1 MSAHRSSPVSLAG
14 QRGIALLTTILMMVL
29 MSALLVGFTTAVM
42 SDQAYRSIDRDR
54 ARAFYGAQSG
64 IEKQNA
70 DLAKLFINQVGP
82 SDTQVTALGATTNR
96 PTIPNVT
103 FVDIGASPAYSVAPL
118 GPATNG
124 IISSGPYEGLM
135 ALKRQFQLD
144 ATARAVDGGEVHLKR
159 VVETVAIPVFQFG
172 IFSDVD
178 LSFSAAANFDFG
190 GRVHTNANLF
200 LAQSTVG
207 SLILRDKVTAVREI
221 VRQRLSNGESIDA
234 SGSTGIVSMTRGN
247 STGPF
252 RTLTRTEGSVS
263 DGPSSSLNN
272 SWPTISLSTYVG
284 NIRNGRTGVRPLNLD
299 LVTANG
305 ANIDLILR
313 PPPGESVASPIF
325 AERYFKKVSL
335 RILLS
340 DEADD
345 ITSLPGVSA
354 GAPVLL
360 DGDWRATPPT
370 GYGPVPNQAVPLPA
384 GGPVPVARSAGPIL
398 NVPSGTTANANVNT
412 SVTASSTA
420 SSVAGS
426 GANITLNPGIATQFR
441 VPQDMTISTILGVPL
456 ATNINCTGKT
466 ANTFTGCY
474 RPNGSPA
481 TAIVA
486 GSILS
491 GTTRTLDPVVVQM
504 SLNAITLPAA
514 TSPTTPTF
522 TLTAQA
528 AANTFPTADFSVNS
542 FFIRDETNLVTCMG
556 YTNNTTFNL
565 CNVPVNLT
573 TADRIE
579 TGYLSNATT
588 GTIGGYLKV
597 ELQNNS
603 GNWQDVTLE
612 FLNYG
617 ISGPNLKGVVC
628 DDPTPNAIIRL
639 QRMRDNNEPSALT
652 RCTYNGSTLSTD
664 HWPNTLFD
672 AREGVVRDL
681 GTTGPSGHLGR
692 VVVGGVM
699 HYVALDVQNLS
710 RWFDGVGAYAAGS
723 GNQAMREGA
732 APTGGFS
739 VYFSD
744 RRNNRNASNQET
756 GEYGFEDVVNP
767 ADPNGAP
774 NGTLQTGE
782 DFNASGSLQTYGQYP
797 TYNGVYNV
805 LPTNTSPLPAGV
817 TNPLTTLTRPGSFIS
832 GGQARVN
839 RATHFR
845 RALKVYKGS
854 LGQIVAPGLT
864 VAAENPV
871 YVQGDWNA
879 SVAAGWGDPHV
890 ATSVAADSVTLLSNN
905 WNDVNSYGTATISP
919 YDISARPRSSD
930 TRYRL
935 AIISG
940 KGPVFPRPGGA
951 GATYGTDG
959 GAHSFLRFIEGN
971 STSGNN
977 RIWYR
982 GSMVTFYYNRQNVHP
997 FKCCNNMVYGV
1008 PVREYAFDIDFLDP
1022 AKLPPLTPVF
1032 RDLNALGFTQET
1044 RPGK

>member
-1 MSAHRSSPVSLAG
+1 MSAQRSTTVSLTG
-14 QRGIALLTTILMMVL
+14 ERGIALLTTILMMVL

-42 SDQAYRSIDRDR
+42 SDQAYRTIDRDR

-82 SDTQVTALGATTNR
+82 SDAQITALGAAANR
-96 PTIPNVT
+96 PSIPNVT
-103 FVDIGASPAYSVAPL
+103 FVDIGASPAYQVAPL
-118 GPATNG
+118 GLATNG

-159 VVETVAIPVFQFG
+159 IVETVAIPVFQFG

-200 LAQSTVG
+200 LAHSTVG
-207 SLILRDKVTAVREI
+207 SLILRDKVTAVGEI

-234 SGSTGIVSMTRGN
+234 SGSTGTVSMTRGN

-252 RTLTRTEGSVS
+252 RALARTEGSVT
-263 DGPSSSLNN
+263 DGVNPISQNS

-284 NIRNGRTGVRPLNLD
+284 NIRNARTGVRPLNLD

-305 ANIDLILR
+305 ANIDLIRR
-313 PPPGESVASPIF
+313 PPFSEAVSSAIF

-340 DEADD
+340 DEASD
-345 ITSLPGVSA
+345 ITSLPSVSA

-360 DGDWRATPPT
+360 DGDWRTAPPA
-370 GYGPVPNQAVPLPA
+370 GYGPVPALAVPLPA
-384 GGPVPVARSAGPIL
+384 GGAVPVARSAGPIL
-398 NVPSGTTANANVNT
+398 NAPLGTSANANVNAG
-412 SVTASSTA
+412 VTASSTA
-420 SSVAGS
+420 SSTAGS
-426 GANITLNPGIATQFR
+426 GANITLNPGIADQFR
-441 VPQDMTISTILGVPL
+441 VPANMRIVTPGGVEL
-456 ATNINCTGKT
+456 ANTINCTGKT
-466 ANTFTGCY
+466 ANTFTGCA
-474 RPNGSPA
+474 RPSGSASVVIP
-481 TAIVA
+481 A
-486 GSILS
+486 GSLLT
-491 GTTRTLDPVVVQM
+491 GTTRTIDPVVVQTA
-504 SLNAITLPAA
+504 LNNITLPSGNTVFVLTASAAA
-514 TSPTTPTF
+514 T
-522 TLTAQA
+522 
-528 AANTFPTADFSVNS
+528 TFPTAPFSVNT
-542 FFIRDETNLVTCMG
+542 FFVRDEPHVVTCMG

-565 CNVPVNLT
+565 CNVPVALT
-573 TADRIE
+573 TTDRIE

-597 ELQNNS
+597 ELQNNA
-603 GNWQDVTLE
+603 GTWIDVTSE
-612 FLNYG
+612 FLSYG
-617 ISGPNLKGVVC
+617 ISGPNLQGRPC

-639 QRMRDNNEPSALT
+639 QRMRDNNEPSALAK
-652 RCTYNGSTLSTD
+652 CTYNGSTLSTD
-664 HWPNTLFD
+664 HWPNTFFD

-681 GTTGPSGHLGR
+681 GTGGPAGHNGR
-692 VVVGGVM
+692 VVLGGVM
-699 HYVALDVQNLS
+699 HYVELDVQNLS
-710 RWFDGVGAYAAGS
+710 RWFNRTGAYAAGS
-723 GNQAMREGA
+723 GNLAMREGA
-732 APTGGFS
+732 SPTGGFS

-744 RRNNRNASNQET
+744 RRNNRDSGGEET
-756 GEYGFEDVVNP
+756 GEYGWEDVVNP
-767 ADPNGAP
+767 ADVNGAP

-782 DFNASGSLQTYGQYP
+782 DFNASGTLQNYGQFP
-797 TYNGVYNV
+797 SMAGNYNS
-805 LPTNTSPLPAGV
+805 LPANPVTLPAGIAS
-817 TNPLTTLTRPGSFIS
+817 PLSVNTARPWAFIG
-832 GGQARVN
+832 GGQAKVN

-845 RALKVYKGS
+845 RVLKLTKGS

-879 SVAAGWGDPHV
+879 SVGAGWGDPHV
-890 ATSVAADSVTLLSNN
+890 ATSVAADAVTLLSNN
-905 WNDVNSYGTATISP
+905 WNDVNSYGTATSDA
-919 YDISARPRSSD
+919 YNVAARPRSSD
-930 TRYRL
+930 TYYRL

-971 STSGNN
+971 SAGGNN

-982 GSMVTFYYNRQNVHP
+982 GSMVTFYYNRQSVHP

>member
-82 SDTQVTALGATTNR
+82 SDTQVAALGATANR
-96 PTIPNVT
+96 PAIPNVT
-103 FVDIGASPAYSVAPL
+103 FVDIGASPAYAVTAL

-200 LAQSTVG
+200 LAQSTSG

-252 RTLTRTEGSVS
+252 RTLTRTEGSVN
-263 DGPSSSLNN
+263 DGPTSSLNN
-272 SWPTISLSTYVG
+272 SWPTISLSNYVG

-340 DEADD
+340 DTVTD

-370 GYGPVPNQAVPLPA
+370 GYGPVPNQVVPLPA
-384 GGPVPVARSAGPIL
+384 GGPVPLARSAGPIINAPL
-398 NVPSGTTANANVNT
+398 GTSANANVNA

-426 GANITLNPGIATQFR
+426 GTNISLNPGVADQFR
-441 VPQDMTISTILGVPL
+441 VPANMTLSTPLGVPL

-466 ANTFTGCY
+466 ANTFTGCS
-474 RPNGSPA
+474 RPTGSA
-481 TAIVA
+481 SVAIAA

-491 GTTRTLDPVVVQM
+491 GTTRTLDPVVVQT
-504 SLNAITLPAA
+504 SVANITLP
-514 TSPTTPTF
+514 SGTTLF
-522 TLTAQA
+522 TLTSQA
-528 AANTFPTADFSVNS
+528 AANTFPTAPFSVNS
-542 FFIRDETNLVTCMG
+542 FFIRDRTHLVSCMG

-565 CNVPVNLT
+565 CNVPANLVT
-573 TADRIE
+573 SDRIE
-579 TGYLSNATT
+579 TGYLSNAST

-597 ELQNNS
+597 ELQNNA
-603 GNWQDVTLE
+603 GNWQDVTME

-617 ISGPNLKGVVC
+617 ISGPNLQGRPC

-639 QRMRDNNEPSALT
+639 QRMRDNNEPSALAK
-652 RCTYNGSTLSTD
+652 CTYNGSTLSSD

-681 GTTGPSGHLGR
+681 GTGGPAGHNGR
-692 VVVGGVM
+692 VLIGGVL
-699 HYVALDVQNLS
+699 HYIALDVQNLS
-710 RWFDGVGAYAAGS
+710 RWFDRVGAYGAGS
-723 GNQAMREGA
+723 GHLAMREGA
-732 APTGGFS
+732 APTGGYS

-744 RRNNRNASNQET
+744 RRNNRNTSNQET

-782 DFNASGSLQTYGQYP
+782 DFNASGSLQTYGQFP
-797 TYNGVYNV
+797 SYNGVYNS
-805 LPTNTSPLPAGV
+805 LPANPVTLPAGI
-817 TNPLTTLTRPGSFIS
+817 TNPLTTATRPGSFIG

-845 RALKVYKGS
+845 RVLKVYKGS

-919 YDISARPRSSD
+919 YDVSARPRSSD

-940 KGPVFPRPGGA
+940 KGPVFPRPSGA

-971 STSGNN
+971 SSGGNN

>member
-1 MSAHRSSPVSLAG
+1 MCARLHPPSAAS
-14 QRGIALLTTILMMVL
+14 QRGIALLTTILVMVL

-42 SDQAYRSIDRDR
+42 SDQSYRGIDRDR

-82 SDTQVTALGATTNR
+82 TDAQVIALGAPANR
-96 PTIPNVT
+96 PSIPNVN
-103 FVDIGASPAYSVAPL
+103 FVDVGASPAYQVTPL
-118 GPATNG
+118 GPASNG

-159 VVETVAIPVFQFG
+159 LVETVAIPVFQFG

-207 SLILRDKVTAVREI
+207 SLILRDKVTAVGQI

-234 SGSTGIVSMTRGN
+234 SGSTGTVSMTRGN
-247 STGPF
+247 ATGPY
-252 RTLTRTEGSVS
+252 RTLARTEGSVT
-263 DGPSSSLNN
+263 DGPTSSLNN

-284 NIRNGRTGVRPLNLD
+284 NIRNGRTGFRPLNLD

-313 PPPGESVASPIF
+313 PPATEAVSSPIF

-335 RILLS
+335 RVMLS
-340 DEADD
+340 DTPGD
-345 ITSLPGVSA
+345 ITSLPSVSP
-354 GAPVLL
+354 GAPILL
-360 DGDWRATPPT
+360 DGNWRPGGAPPG
-370 GYGPVPNQAVPLPA
+370 GYGVVPVLAVPLPA
-384 GGPVPVARSAGPIL
+384 GGPVPVARSGGPII
-398 NVPSGTTANANVNT
+398 NAPGGSANASVNA
-412 SVTASSTA
+412 SVTASTTNS
-420 SSVAGS
+420 
-426 GANITLNPGIATQFR
+426 ANITMNPSIPDYFRLPANMQVVNALGGVQAT
-441 VPQDMTISTILGVPL
+441 
-456 ATNINCTGKT
+456 INCTGKT
-466 ANTFTGCY
+466 PTTFTGCDDAASLSI
-474 RPNGSPA
+474 PVALGA
-481 TAIVA
+481 TVRAVARTLDGHTISAPLAAQTIPA
-486 GSILS
+486 GSGTFTLTLS
-491 GTTRTLDPVVVQM
+491 GTTAAAP
-504 SLNAITLPAA
+504 TLP
-514 TSPTTPTF
+514 
-522 TLTAQA
+522 
-528 AANTFPTADFSVNS
+528 FSVNS
-542 FFIRDETNLVTCMG
+542 FFIRDENTLVTCTG
-556 YTNNTTFNL
+556 YNTTPQFTG
-565 CNVPVNLT
+565 CNVPVNLVVG
-573 TADRIE
+573 DRIE
-579 TGYLSNATT
+579 TGYLSNAGT

-597 ELQNNS
+597 ELQNNA
-603 GNWQDVTLE
+603 GAWVDVTME

-617 ISGPNLKGVVC
+617 ISGPNSPGVGRPC
-628 DDPTPNAIIRL
+628 DDPTPNAILRL
-639 QRMRDNNEPSALT
+639 QRMRDNNEPSTLAK
-652 RCTYNGSTLSTD
+652 CSYNGSTLSTD

-672 AREGVVRDL
+672 PREGVVRDL
-681 GTTGPSGHLGR
+681 GTTGPSGHNGR
-692 VVVGGVM
+692 VVLGGVM
-699 HYVALDVQNLS
+699 HYVELDVQNLS
-710 RWFDGVGAYAAGS
+710 RWFNRTGAYAAGS
-723 GNQAMREGA
+723 GNLAMREGA
-732 APTGGFS
+732 SPTGGFS

-756 GEYGFEDVVNP
+756 GEYGWEDVVNP
-767 ADPNGAP
+767 ADANGAP

-782 DFNASGSLQTYGQYP
+782 DFNGNGSLQTYGQFP
-797 TYNGVYNV
+797 NGGAGVYNS
-805 LPTNTSPLPAGV
+805 LPANPATLPAGV
-817 TNPLTTLTRPGSFIS
+817 ANPLASTARPWTFLG
-832 GGQARVN
+832 GGQAQVN

-845 RALKVYKGS
+845 RALKLTKGS

-905 WNDVNSYGTATISP
+905 WLDARSFGLNGDSP
-919 YDISARPRSSD
+919 YDIANRPRSSD

-940 KGPVFPRPGGA
+940 KGPVFPRPSGA

-971 STSGNN
+971 SSGGNN

-997 FKCCNNMVYGV
+997 FKCCNSMVYGV

-1022 AKLPPLTPVF
+1022 VKLPPLTPMF
-1032 RDLNALGFTQET
+1032 RDLNALGFSQET